1 MSEINKAIAKVMSEV
16 GSVRKEGT
24 NSFHNY
30 KYAAAAD
37 ILHKLQPL
45 TASAGLIIFQNE
57 KNVEMLFGESVM
69 KATYEFSLAHG
80 SGEERAPIIRSG
92 MAAAKNTKGGFDD
105 KALNKCS
112 TAALKYF
119 LLNLFQIPTGD
130 YDDADRD
137 EDKPAARNGSIS
149 ARAKAT
155 GPTFVSD
162 AALNGDFGQPNDG
175 DEYDDSAPRNAYI
188 AMCKEIILNTG
199 KSEADVREWWQGE
212 AQSRRDF
219 GLTQLEVN
227 LLKSCI
233 AERFKKEAV
242 KA

>member
-16 GSVRKEGT
+16 GSVRKGGT

-130 YDDADRD
+130 YDDADKD

-149 ARAKAT
+149 ARAQVT
-155 GPTFVSD
+155 GPTLVTNDEPSD
-162 AALNGDFGQPNDG
+162 GE
-175 DEYDDSAPRNAYI
+175 EYDDSASRNAYI
-188 AMCKEIILNTG
+188 AMCKEIILNTN
-199 KSEADVREWWQGE
+199 KSEADVREWWTGE
-212 AQSRRDF
+212 ARARRDF
-219 GLTQLEVN
+219 GLSQNEVN
-227 LLKSCI
+227 LLKSAI
-233 AERFKKEAV
+233 AERFKKVPA
-242 KA
+242 

>member
-119 LLNLFQIPTGD
+119 LLNLFQIP
-130 YDDADRD
+130 
-137 EDKPAARNGSIS
+137 
-149 ARAKAT
+149 
-155 GPTFVSD
+155 SD

-175 DEYDDSAPRNAYI
+175 EEYDDSAPRNAYI

-212 AQSRRDF
+212 ARARRDF
-219 GLTQLEVN
+219 GLSQLEVN

-233 AERFKKEAV
+233 AERFKKADA
-242 KA
+242 K